1 VVLGASADSV
11 EDQAR
16 FAAKCSI
23 VVPMMSDPAAAVAR
37 AYGAYGKKSF
47 AGKEYEGVLR
57 STFLIGPDGKVAR
70 EWPAVKV
77 DGHAKEVLD
86 SIGN

>member
-1 VVLGASADSV
+1 MLGASADTV
-11 EDQAR
+11 EDQAK
-16 FAAKCSI
+16 FAGKCSI
-23 VVPMMSDPAAAVAR
+23 AVPMMSDPAAAVAR
-37 AYGAYGKKSF
+37 AYGAYGKKTF

-57 STFLIGPDGKVAR
+57 QTFLIGPDGKVAR

-86 SIGN
+86 SINS